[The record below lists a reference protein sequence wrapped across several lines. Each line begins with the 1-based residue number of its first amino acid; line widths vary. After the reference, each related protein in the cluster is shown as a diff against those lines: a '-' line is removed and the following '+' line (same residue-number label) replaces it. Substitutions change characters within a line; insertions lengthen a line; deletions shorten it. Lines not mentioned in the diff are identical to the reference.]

1 MGIFVELEEIP
12 QNKKRGKMYKL
23 FSEIKI
29 GDKFYFI
36 SWLHGEK
43 IYIKM
48 DDHHARVIDY
58 TNLFYFYYNDVVR
71 IITE

>member
-1 MGIFVELEEIP
+1 
-12 QNKKRGKMYKL
+12 MYKL